1 MTTMKTSKEKKTSYV
16 AMKISAPL
24 KKRIEEMAQ
33 KEHRSIADQVAYLV
47 EKGLMALE
55 AGTGTNG

>member
-1 MTTMKTSKEKKTSYV
+1 MSTMKTSKAKKTSYV

-33 KEHRSIADQVAYLV
+33 KEHRSIADQMAYLV
-47 EKGLMALE
+47 EKGLLALE
-55 AGTGTNG
+55 KGTGTNG

>member
-1 MTTMKTSKEKKTSYV
+1 MLTMKTSKPKKTSYV

-33 KEHRSIADQVAYLV
+33 KEHRSIADQMAYLV
-47 EKGLMALE
+47 EKGLLALE
-55 AGTGTNG
+55 KGTGTNG